1 MKPARGRKNL
11 TGPQE
16 RWERTHRKGF
26 LWTFSLWL
34 YWVRK
39 ARWSRSHH
47 YIHLLNSKFLPQLGP
62 ILPIS
67 NKTAKHSPLLN
78 IIPELDISCRGPPQT
93 VQTNTC
99 PILTTLL
106 TQRVSLNP
114 PNSLI
119 GFTLL
124 LSSHYKLGGEAM
136 SQRGD
141 VIHHGYHTWQSSRAG
156 VWSQVIWLRLVCSLY
171 NKQVEMKLDHESN
184 TGSL

>member
-1 MKPARGRKNL
+1 MKPAGGRKNL
-11 TGPQE
+11 AGPQE
-16 RWERTHRKGF
+16 RWERTQRKGF

-39 ARWSRSHH
+39 ARWSFIIISASSVHH
-47 YIHLLNSKFLPQLGP
+47 QCISASFSTSTFIFSSESFCLQLGP

-78 IIPELDISCRGPPQT
+78 ISPELDLSCREVPTQT

-106 TQRVSLNP
+106 TQRVSLSP

-124 LSSHYKLGGEAM
+124 LSSHYKWGSYVPERWCHPPWLSHMAE
-136 SQRGD
+136 Q
-141 VIHHGYHTWQSSRAG
+141 QSWG
-156 VWSQVIWLRLVCSLY
+156 VNPGNLTPDLY
-171 NKQVEMKLDHESN
+171 A
-184 TGSL
+184 